1 MLISKEFVKWVIIAG
16 VIACPLAWYTMNE
29 WLQQFAHQVQI
40 GFFVFFIAAGI
51 ALIISLITISTQ
63 SIKAATANPIKSL
76 RYE

>member
-1 MLISKEFVKWVIIAG
+1 MLISKEFVKWVIVAG
-16 VIACPLAWYTMNE
+16 LVACPLAWYAMNE
-29 WLQQFAHQVQI
+29 WLQQFANQVDI
-40 GFFVFFIAAGI
+40 GYIVFFIAAGI